1 MKDGAPSAT
10 SHCRFG
16 PATGPGVGP
25 PRTTALSFSPK
36 EPAVAKPKTP
46 PTTAAPAG
54 TPLHA
59 ADLRGLSRLAVDATL
74 GITDLVEAIHQT
86 IAATAG
92 IGGKKAA
99 GRTSGIT
106 GLVYRSVRGT
116 TRLVGGGLD
125 AAFGTLLRPA
135 FAGRVSPRRETMLAA
150 LNGVFGD
157 HLADTGNPLAIRM
170 SLRQAG
176 HTLQLDRAALAAQLP
191 DAGGRL
197 LVLVHGLCM
206 NDLQWRH
213 GGHDH
218 GEVLAQA
225 LGFTP
230 LYLHYNS
237 GRHVS
242 QNGRDFALLL
252 EGLLAQW
259 PVPVRELAIV
269 GHSMGGLVARSAA
282 HQAVQA
288 GVAWP
293 AHLKKWAFLG
303 TPHHGAP
310 LERGGRLVD
319 SALGISRYAAPFAR
333 LGKARSAG
341 ITDLRFG
348 NLQDAD
354 WQGRDRHAQRR
365 DDRQPTPLPAG
376 VDTLL
381 VAATQ
386 SAQRADTFAAMRG
399 DGLVPVASAL
409 GVHRRAVHTL
419 AVPASRQLVVT
430 SANHWDLL
438 SRAEVADALTA
449 WLG

>member
-1 MKDGAPSAT
+1 MPDSKPMA
-10 SHCRFG
+10 
-16 PATGPGVGP
+16 
-25 PRTTALSFSPK
+25 
-36 EPAVAKPKTP
+36 PAVP
-46 PTTAAPAG
+46 PLA
-54 TPLHA
+54 A

-74 GITDLVEAIHQT
+74 GITDLVEAMHHT
-86 IAATAG
+86 IAATVG
-92 IGGKKAA
+92 VGGKQAA

-116 TRLVGGGLD
+116 TRLVGSGLD
-125 AAFGTLLRPA
+125 AAFAGLLRPA
-135 FAGRVSPRRETMLAA
+135 IAGRVVPRREAMLAA

-157 HLADTGNPLAIRM
+157 HLADTGNPLAIGM

-176 HTLQLDRAALAAQLP
+176 QALTITRAALAARLP
-191 DAGGRL
+191 NAGGRL

-206 NDLQWRH
+206 NDLQWLRA
-213 GGHDH
+213 GHDH
-218 GEVLAQA
+218 GQA
-225 LGFTP
+225 LAAECGFTP

-237 GRHVS
+237 GLHVS
-242 QNGRDFALLL
+242 QNGRNFAALL

-259 PVPVRELAIV
+259 PVPVQELVIV

-282 HQAVQA
+282 HQALQA
-288 GVAWP
+288 GLAWP
-293 AHLKKWAFLG
+293 ARLKRWAFLG

-319 SALGISRYAAPFAR
+319 TALGISRYAAPFAR

-365 DDRQPTPLPAG
+365 DDRLATPLPAG
-376 VDTLL
+376 VATFL
-381 VAATQ
+381 VAATKSPQ
-386 SAQRADTFAAMRG
+386 ATAAHARLRS
-399 DGLVPVASAL
+399 DGLVTVASAL
-409 GVHRRAVHTL
+409 GEHRRASLAL
-419 AVPASRQLVVT
+419 AVPAARQLVVA

-438 SRAEVADALTA
+438 SHAVVDGQLKA
-449 WLG
+449 WLA